1 MNKKDDCLF
10 CKIVAGQI
18 PSKKAYEDDDV
29 LAFHDIHPI
38 APVHFLIIP
47 KDHFD
52 SLDQAETRHQALL
65 GKLMLLAP
73 KLARENGLD
82 DGFRLIVNTGR
93 GGHQEVFHLH
103 LHVTGGDVKTPRITD
118 TLQKL

>member
-52 SLDQAETRHQALL
+52 SLDQAEARHQALL

-103 LHVTGGDVKTPRITD
+103 LHVTGGDVKTPGMTD
-118 TLQKL
+118 TLHKL

>member
-1 MNKKDDCLF
+1 MNKKHDCIF

-18 PSKKAYEDDDV
+18 PSKKAYEDGDV

-52 SLDQAETRHQALL
+52 SLDQAEARHQALL
-65 GKLMLLAP
+65 GKLLLLAP

-82 DGFRLIVNTGR
+82 DGFRLIINTGR

-103 LHVTGGDVKTPRITD
+103 FHLTGGDKKAPLMRD
-118 TLQKL
+118 TLNKL

>member
-103 LHVTGGDVKTPRITD
+103 LHVTGGDVKTPRMTD

>member
-52 SLDQAETRHQALL
+52 SLEQAEARHQALL

-103 LHVTGGDVKTPRITD
+103 LHIIGGDAKVTRVSD
-118 TLQKL
+118 TLHKL

>member
-1 MNKKDDCLF
+1 MNRKDDCLF

-52 SLDQAETRHQALL
+52 SLDQAEARHQALL

-103 LHVTGGDVKTPRITD
+103 LHVTGGDVKTPRMTD
-118 TLQKL
+118 TLHKL

>member
-1 MNKKDDCLF
+1 MNKKDDCIF

-18 PSKKAYEDDDV
+18 PSNKAYEDNDV

-52 SLDQAETRHQALL
+52 SLDQAEARHQALL

-103 LHVTGGDVKTPRITD
+103 LHITGGDAKVTRMSD
-118 TLQKL
+118 TLHKL